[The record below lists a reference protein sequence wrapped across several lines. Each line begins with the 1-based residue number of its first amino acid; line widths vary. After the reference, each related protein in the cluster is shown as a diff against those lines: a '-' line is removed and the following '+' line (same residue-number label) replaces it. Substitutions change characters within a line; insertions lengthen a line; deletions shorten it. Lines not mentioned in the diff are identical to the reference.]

1 MTSPGHFDEMGG
13 ARTTSGSSDIDG
25 TPGRDADVH
34 QTAALRFTGITKA
47 FGASA
52 VLDNVTFDIQRGE
65 IHALLGVNG
74 AGKSTLIKILAGVH
88 HQDAGTIS
96 VHGRVLPPGHSPDD
110 VRDAGIAF
118 VHQDLG
124 LVEDLSVSDNIA
136 LHVGFVRR
144 RGLVNAKAT
153 TARAAEILASVGATF
168 SPDELVSTLSRDEQ
182 VLTAIARALALE
194 PSIVVL
200 DEVSASLP
208 GPEVERLAASL
219 RQMRGR
225 GTTFLYVTHR
235 LEELPDLV
243 DRVTVLR
250 NGAEEVTAAMNTLDR
265 ESLVRHI
272 LGAETLIAGTSV
284 SEPGVHDGEVL
295 LTVRDLAAV
304 DMLGPVSFEIRAGEI
319 LGICGLVGSGTRE
332 LAKALAG
339 TAKPT
344 GGSAALR
351 NKPLPLGRPEAMG
364 TRGCHV
370 VPGDRQREGILT
382 GLALRENLLPTRR
395 TFGAWTRLGF
405 RKPRGETAAVQQA
418 CQTFGVVPRNDVD
431 RDVSELSGGNQQKLV
446 FARALADQPD
456 FVVLED
462 PTAGVDI
469 GSRAT
474 LYTLMHESAQ
484 AGTAIALISTDF
496 EEVAAQSHRVIVLRH
511 GRIEAE
517 FRDASQISADRL
529 ARASFGDV

>member
-1 MTSPGHFDEMGG
+1 VISLTSPDHVGVDE
-13 ARTTSGSSDIDG
+13 
-25 TPGRDADVH
+25 
-34 QTAALRFTGITKA
+34 TAALRFTAITKA

-52 VLDNVTFDIQRGE
+52 VLNDVTFDIHRGE

-96 VHGRVLPPGHSPDD
+96 VHGRELHPGHSPDD

-136 LHVGFVRR
+136 LHVGFERR

-153 TARAAEILASVGATF
+153 TARVAEILASVGATF

-182 VLTAIARALALE
+182 VLCAIARALALE

-225 GTTFLYVTHR
+225 GTTFIYVTHR

-250 NGAEEVTAAMNTLDR
+250 NGTEEVTAPMNTLTR
-265 ESLVRHI
+265 ESLVKHI
-272 LGAETLIAGTSV
+272 LGAETLVAEASV
-284 SEPGVHDGEVL
+284 SEPGAPGGEVR
-295 LTVRDLAAV
+295 LTVRDLTTA
-304 DMLGPVSFEIRAGEI
+304 DLLEPMSFEIRAGEI

-332 LAKALAG
+332 LARALAG
-339 TAKPT
+339 PAKPT

-364 TRGCHV
+364 TRSCHV

-405 RKPRGETAAVQQA
+405 RKPRGETAAAQRA
-418 CQTFGVVPRNDVD
+418 CQTFGVVPRDDVD

-456 FVVLED
+456 FAVLED

-474 LYTLMHESAQ
+474 LYALMHESAQ

-496 EEVAAQSHRVIVLRH
+496 EEVAAQSHRVIVLKH

-517 FRDASQISADRL
+517 FADASQISADRL
-529 ARASFGDV
+529 ARASFGEA